1 MTLVY
6 RKIPLLGKVQINF
19 LIELVISIASTCT
32 CTTCIFSQQLT
43 FPNLLE
49 HVVKMNSVQC
59 ACACELHQTVDPRM
73 KIHGDSAGNIPTLK
87 DGSYHP
93 VVNFV
98 LIKTRTGRDISQL
111 NQQPPGL

>member
-1 MTLVY
+1 
-6 RKIPLLGKVQINF
+6 
-19 LIELVISIASTCT
+19 
-32 CTTCIFSQQLT
+32 
-43 FPNLLE
+43 
-49 HVVKMNSVQC
+49 MNSVQC

-98 LIKTRTGRDISQL
+98 LIKTRTGRDIS
-111 NQQPPGL
+111 